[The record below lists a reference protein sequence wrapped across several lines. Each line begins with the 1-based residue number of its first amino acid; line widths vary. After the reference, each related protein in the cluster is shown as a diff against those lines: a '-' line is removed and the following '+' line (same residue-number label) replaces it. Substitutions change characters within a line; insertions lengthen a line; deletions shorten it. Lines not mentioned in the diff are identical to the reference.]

1 MSGAL
6 RRAWIGK
13 PGPRREGWY
22 FSLPLRD
29 HPFPPDPSCFTPSLS
44 FAFLYPS
51 VFPFSTVF
59 DFWVP
64 DFSSLP
70 SVPSFAVFF
79 FPLDH
84 FTAHFSQFCS
94 LPLSLF
100 YVSFFFPPLP
110 DSPCCSSSPSFLILS
125 FLPLFHPNLLS
136 TTISWSVSQVLLCAP
151 ISSAC
156 SSSPG
161 SVPSPSWICL
171 PGGAPSSSILGD
183 EYVPLLDAEARAGRW
198 GSASL
203 AHFLHAY

>member
-1 MSGAL
+1 MLFSIRLCSHFLLYLISG
-6 RRAWIGK
+6 
-13 PGPRREGWY
+13 
-22 FSLPLRD
+22 SLIFLLFL
-29 HPFPPDPSCFTPSLS
+29 PFPLLLFSFFLWTTLQLTFLS
-44 FAFLYPS
+44 FAP
-51 VFPFSTVF
+51 
-59 DFWVP
+59 
-64 DFSSLP
+64 
-70 SVPSFAVFF
+70 
-79 FPLDH
+79 
-84 FTAHFSQFCS
+84 
-94 LPLSLF
+94 SLF
-100 YVSFFFPPLP
+100 PYFMSLFFPPLP